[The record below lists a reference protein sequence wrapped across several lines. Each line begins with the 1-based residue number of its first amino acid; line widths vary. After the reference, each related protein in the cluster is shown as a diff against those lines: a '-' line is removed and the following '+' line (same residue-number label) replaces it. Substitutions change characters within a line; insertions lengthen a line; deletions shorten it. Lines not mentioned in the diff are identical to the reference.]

1 MIGKILKISSNDL
14 YGNVDDR
21 HVAVFAAFNHL
32 RYMNKYVIFTFEGEF
47 NKKKLYY
54 GSLHLKD
61 NSMVIF
67 SVNEATKKFID
78 AFVDSYLRG
87 NVDPREYSLIDI
99 SNTSKVEL
107 VSYNE
112 RDFDYLNE
120 LDRMSIARA
129 NADDNENTS
138 GKRRGFLYFLLILM
152 LALLGGISYL
162 YFFPEKFTTE
172 YNMLECQAELNN
184 QQINM
189 DYVIKKV
196 FKFDKEDKIRSLSVL
211 ETYTFGNSNDYTE
224 FKENHREREYFNING
239 DYQYDDDNLT
249 LKLIYTENSIVDNF
263 TELKSYMKSEGYKC
277 QEGTYYE

>member
-1 MIGKILKISSNDL
+1 MNGKVLKISSNDL

-21 HVAVFAAFNHL
+21 RVVIFAAFNHV

-61 NSMVIF
+61 NSLVVF
-67 SVNEATKKFID
+67 SVNDATKKFID
-78 AFVDSYLRG
+78 AFVDSYLAG

-112 RDFDYLNE
+112 RDFDFLNE
-120 LDRMSIARA
+120 LDKMSIIRVDTV
-129 NADDNENTS
+129 NNENTS
-138 GKRRGFLYFLLILM
+138 GKRHIFLYFLLILM
-152 LALLGGISYL
+152 FTLLGGISYL

-184 QQINM
+184 QEINM
-189 DYVIKKV
+189 NYASKRV
-196 FKFDKEDKIRSLSVL
+196 FKFGKEDKLKSLDVID
-211 ETYTFGNSNDYTE
+211 TYTFNNSNDYFD
-224 FKENHREREYFNING
+224 FKENHYETRYFNING
-239 DYQYDDDNLT
+239 NYEYDDNNLN
-249 LKLIYTENSIVDNF
+249 LKLIYTENSIIDNF